1 MESALCWGLA
11 TFGACWLVHWGSWW
25 IRVPKGYLVWLPAIF
40 WLLPLAGGIS
50 FFWATGDKL
59 PQTETEWFAWIL
71 AALLHLTVSSCYI
84 CGYAGITEYSPS
96 AEVLLAVREHMPQ
109 GLPVDGLRI
118 SSFTEHGL
126 TSRRIED
133 LQASGLVAIHDGR
146 VSVTRRGRFA
156 LDLSRVY
163 RVLVGVDPTGRG

>member
-1 MESALCWGLA
+1 MESALFWGLA
-11 TFGACWLVHWGSWW
+11 TFGACWLVHWGVWW
-25 IRVPKGYLVWLPAIF
+25 IRIPKGYLVWLPAIF
-40 WLLPLAGGIS
+40 WVLPLGGIS
-50 FFWATGDKL
+50 VLWASGATRPL
-59 PQTETEWFAWIL
+59 TETDWFALIL
-71 AALLHLTVSSCYI
+71 AALLHLTVSACYI

-109 GLPVDGLRI
+109 GLPANGLRI